1 LRQTA
6 GGADREIRAIALAD
20 GRHIPVPGTCN
31 LRDVGGYPTLAGGSL
46 HWRALFRSDG
56 LHRLDA
62 DGVAGL
68 AVLGLHTIVDLR
80 ADIEL
85 EQSPSATAGLPAQ
98 MKHIPIVRDPTLL
111 PAGLDRL
118 DDEYQYM
125 VDECGDA
132 FGAVVRELCRPRA
145 LPALVHCAGGRD
157 RTGIVVALVLAVL
170 GVADELIGVDYS
182 LSDAYLDPDMAAAIG
197 RFQATGLADKV
208 TSELL
213 TSQSGLIL
221 RALFRARSLGGGAV
235 DGYLAAHG
243 VSPDELRVLRSVL
256 AG

>member
-6 GGADREIRAIALAD
+6 GRAEREIRAIALAD

-46 HWRALFRSDG
+46 RWRALFRSDG

-68 AVLGLHTIVDLR
+68 AVLGLHT
-80 ADIEL
+80 
-85 EQSPSATAGLPAQ
+85 
-98 MKHIPIVRDPTLL
+98 
-111 PAGLDRL
+111 
-118 DDEYQYM
+118 
-125 VDECGDA
+125 
-132 FGAVVRELCRPRA
+132 RPRA

-170 GVADELIGVDYS
+170 GVPDELIGLDYS